1 MKTKLQFNLL
11 TGMTMSI
18 TLEHIVALQHNQLN
32 TLPRKL
38 IYLMIR
44 NQADKDGWATIS
56 GNDFSVATTLP
67 RRSVEGVLK
76 HLINTAMVERRKS
89 GDAHSSPFQYRII
102 TL

>member
-1 MKTKLQFNLL
+1 
-11 TGMTMSI
+11 MSI
-18 TLEHIVALQHNQLN
+18 TLEQIVALQHNQLN

-38 IYLMIR
+38 VYLMIR
-44 NQADKDGWATIS
+44 NQADEEGWSTIS

-76 HLINTAMVERRKS
+76 HLINTAMIERRKS
-89 GDAHSSPFQYRII
+89 GEAHSAPFKYRII

>member
-1 MKTKLQFNLL
+1 
-11 TGMTMSI
+11 MSI
-18 TLEHIVALQHNQLN
+18 TLEHIIALQHNQLN

-44 NQADKDGWATIS
+44 NQADAYGWSTIS
-56 GNDFSVATTLP
+56 SADFCAATALP

-76 HLINTAMVERRKS
+76 HLVATAMVERRKT
-89 GDAHSSPFQYRII
+89 GKAHSARYQYRTI